1 MNDATDLFRNSLLI
15 QPSIITINGKKINNL
30 KNEKKEKKKKKQKQK
45 KESTLKKTE
54 KSQIE
59 QDFED
64 SDSYEIILSKIL
76 DKPPIEIEKEI
87 ESISHTKKQNNNLTV
102 YDDKKHFNHQENKN
116 IKLST
121 IIKPKENLLVI
132 STDMNLK
139 RRRTSILN
147 SNNLKKQL
155 LCESPSKN
163 DKKDIKTP
171 NRLSSDKNQFL
182 NFNNFQLQSQN
193 FFKTNIIKEV
203 DSSLLYDQKSNNNIL
218 KQKKKLN
225 SEEEKPKKKESLKIQ
240 TVYNFEIQDKK
251 KNINDKPLYVLTNQI
266 VNINKKNII
275 NKVDKD
281 IINSNNYDNIVIT
294 NLKTERKKETKE
306 VYIQTEESKLK
317 KNHINFTVNGKK
329 KSFLC
334 CF

>member
-30 KNEKKEKKKKKQKQK
+30 KNEKNEKKK

-64 SDSYEIILSKIL
+64 SDSYEIILSNIL
-76 DKPPIEIEKEI
+76 DKPPIEIEKEM
-87 ESISHTKKQNNNLTV
+87 ESMSHTKKHNNNLTV
-102 YDDKKHFNHQENKN
+102 YDDKKHFNHQGNKKM
-116 IKLST
+116 KLST
-121 IIKPKENLLVI
+121 IIKKKPKENLLVI

-147 SNNLKKQL
+147 ANNLKKQL

-203 DSSLLYDQKSNNNIL
+203 DSSPLYDQKSNDTIL

-225 SEEEKPKKKESLKIQ
+225 CEEEKPKKKESLKIQ
-240 TVYNFEIQDKK
+240 TVYNVEIQDKK

-281 IINSNNYDNIVIT
+281 IINSNNNDNIVIT

>member
-1 MNDATDLFRNSLLI
+1 M
-15 QPSIITINGKKINNL
+15 
-30 KNEKKEKKKKKQKQK
+30 
-45 KESTLKKTE
+45 
-54 KSQIE
+54 
-59 QDFED
+59 
-64 SDSYEIILSKIL
+64 
-76 DKPPIEIEKEI
+76 
-87 ESISHTKKQNNNLTV
+87 SHTKKHNNNLTV
-102 YDDKKHFNHQENKN
+102 YDDKKHFNHQGNKKM
-116 IKLST
+116 KLST
-121 IIKPKENLLVI
+121 IIKKKPKENLLVI
-132 STDMNLK
+132 STDLK
-139 RRRTSILN
+139 RRRTSVLN
-147 SNNLKKQL
+147 ANKLKKQL

-182 NFNNFQLQSQN
+182 KFNNFQLQSQN

-203 DSSLLYDQKSNNNIL
+203 DSSPLYDQKSNDTIL

-281 IINSNNYDNIVIT
+281 IINSNNNDNIVIT